1 MRGEDYFDEQ
11 TLTKVYAGLE
21 AAGITGQDAIDAVNQ
36 MQNEGI
42 LFRERDPR
50 STLREAIVHALENT
64 QVDAL
69 VTVQHGEE
77 LLSDI
82 LQRLKQVGFDPDS
95 YPQAHTQGE
104 TA

>member
-1 MRGEDYFDEQ
+1 MSDHHDEQ

-50 STLREAIVHALENT
+50 STLRDAIVYALENT
-64 QVDAL
+64 RVDSL
-69 VTVQHGEE
+69 VTVQHGGGAA
-77 LLSDI
+77 
-82 LQRLKQVGFDPDS
+82 QRHPA
-95 YPQAHTQGE
+95 PAHPGGLRSG
-104 TA
+104 